1 MQISIG
7 EVEKVL
13 QGSGLP
19 GACGR
24 KQVSTPEQLAESY
37 GVNPREVEQ
46 QVIYARAAEEDPW
59 RERRVRELKA
69 RVEAGAYY
77 IDAETIIDMAER
89 RAIADRASGG

>member
-13 QGSGLP
+13 KGSGLP
-19 GACGR
+19 GASGR

-46 QVIYARAAEEDPW
+46 QV
-59 RERRVRELKA
+59 RRMLLSLIPV
-69 RVEAGAYY
+69 GCH
-77 IDAETIIDMAER
+77 
-89 RAIADRASGG
+89 S